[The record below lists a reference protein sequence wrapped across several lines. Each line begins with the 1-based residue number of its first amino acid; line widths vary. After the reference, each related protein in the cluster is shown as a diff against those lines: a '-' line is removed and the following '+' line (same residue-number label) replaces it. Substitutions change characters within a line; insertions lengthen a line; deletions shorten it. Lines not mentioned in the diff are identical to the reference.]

1 MEDGQSDRHTDRN
14 VVDGR
19 TVLSSNRSY
28 RARRVTA
35 STKQGP
41 WLQARVHGLGL
52 FAVGIWSTAR
62 SVLMLDAA
70 KARVSSHNAYCWR
83 IPIIRFHKEHDA
95 ITWG

>member
-1 MEDGQSDRHTDRN
+1 MEDGQTDRN

-19 TVLSSNRSY
+19 TVLSSYRSY
-28 RARRVTA
+28 PPRRITA

-41 WLQARVHGLGL
+41 WLQEPVHGLGL
-52 FAVGIWSTAR
+52 FAIGIWSAAR